1 MPYDIYPAQALRHV
15 LPSFAAPQMVQK
27 KENFIGLTPKLSG
40 GEKLDLEKARE
51 ANGEW

>member
-1 MPYDIYPAQALRHV
+1 MTSILHKHCV
-15 LPSFAAPQMVQK
+15 MSCLPLQLLKWFKK
-27 KENFIGLTPKLSG
+27 KENFIGLMPKLSG